1 MGEKVCKL
9 YMRSKSFIQNIY
21 SINISR
27 SVVSNFLRPHG
38 LHVALQAPLSMGFS
52 RQKYWSG
59 PPFPPPD
66 IKNSNLERYKELLQ
80 LNNIVTKQF

>member
-21 SINISR
+21 SINISH

-38 LHVALQAPLSMGFS
+38 LHVALQAPLSMGLS
-52 RQKYWSG
+52 QQKYWNGLLFSPQG
-59 PPFPPPD
+59 DLPD
-66 IKNSNLERYKELLQ
+66 PGMESEFLYH
-80 LNNIVTKQF
+80 